1 MRPRKVRS
9 LPLYAAV
16 PIAILAVWE
25 VVGRD
30 HLLANGLFPPASDVA
45 SALADWIA
53 GVGGT
58 GSIYSATWLPNA
70 AASASRIAVGFLIGG
85 SLGVVLGVLVGWSPT
100 ARRLFDP
107 TVNAVRPI
115 AVTAWVP
122 IALMIF
128 GIGNKPAYF
137 LTALAS
143 FFPVYVNTVSGVRYA
158 DARLARAARM
168 LGASERQILRRVLLP
183 AALPSIMTGVR
194 VAIAI
199 AWTTV
204 IVVEILGAK
213 SGLGYVLIDTYQ
225 QFQFPYVIAAMI
237 SVGALGFL
245 SDLVVVVLSRRRLR
259 WAGGSQ

>member
-1 MRPRKVRS
+1 VLNSVRNVA
-9 LPLYAAV
+9 LYLLVPAV
-16 PIAILAVWE
+16 VLGVWE
-25 VVGRD
+25 LVGRE
-30 HLLANGLFPPASDVA
+30 HWLASGLFPPASAVI
-45 SALADWIA
+45 SALANWVA
-53 GVGGT
+53 GIGEH
-58 GSIYSATWLPNA
+58 SIYSSTWIVNA
-70 AASASRIAVGFLIGG
+70 GASASRILVGFAIGA
-85 SLGVVLGVLVGWSPT
+85 SLGVTLGVFVGWSDNVK
-100 ARRLFDP
+100 RLFDP

-115 AVTAWVP
+115 SITAWVP
-122 IALMIF
+122 LALMIF
-128 GIGNKPAYF
+128 GIGNRPAYF

-168 LGASERQILRRVLLP
+168 LGATELQILRRVLLP

-194 VAIAI
+194 VGTAI

-237 SVGALGFL
+237 SVGALGFATDL
-245 SDLVVVVLSRRRLR
+245 LVVALSRRHLR
-259 WAGGSQ
+259 WAGGPR